1 MIIWQIL
8 LTIFLVSLLILIH
21 ELGHFLMAR
30 LFRVTVHEFAIG
42 MGPKLFSRV
51 SKKSGTRYSVRAL
64 PIGGF
69 VSMEGEDEETEP
81 DAEGSLNSKPVWQRM
96 LITAAGAIVNLIAGL
111 LIIAVLVISS
121 ASVGGTQ
128 IADFR
133 EGALSQSAGLEAGD
147 TVLKIGNRDVHVAMD
162 LSYAIMHDGK
172 EPVSVTVRRN
182 GEILTFESVTF
193 PTQVSGGHL
202 FGDMDFYVY
211 AVPKTVPEV
220 IKQTFWQSVNTVTMI
235 WESIFDLLGGEYT
248 VNDLSGP
255 VGLGEAIGSAA
266 KQGPD
271 SLVYFVAFLTFNLG
285 ILNLLPLPALDGG
298 RLFFQFIELIFR
310 RPVNRKV
317 EGYIHA
323 GGLVLLLLLM
333 GYVTFHDIWKL
344 FQ

>member
-1 MIIWQIL
+1 
-8 LTIFLVSLLILIH
+8 
-21 ELGHFLMAR
+21 
-30 LFRVTVHEFAIG
+30 
-42 MGPKLFSRV
+42 
-51 SKKSGTRYSVRAL
+51 
-64 PIGGF
+64 
-69 VSMEGEDEETEP
+69 
-81 DAEGSLNSKPVWQRM
+81 
-96 LITAAGAIVNLIAGL
+96 
-111 LIIAVLVISS
+111 
-121 ASVGGTQ
+121 
-128 IADFR
+128 
-133 EGALSQSAGLEAGD
+133 
-147 TVLKIGNRDVHVAMD
+147 
-162 LSYAIMHDGK
+162 MHDGK

-220 IKQTFWQSVNTVTMI
+220 IRQIFWQSVNTVTMI
-235 WESIFDLLGGEYT
+235 WESIFDLFGGEYT

-255 VGLGEAIGSAA
+255 VGAGEAIASAA

-271 SLVYFVAFLTFNLG
+271 SLVYIVAFLTFNLG